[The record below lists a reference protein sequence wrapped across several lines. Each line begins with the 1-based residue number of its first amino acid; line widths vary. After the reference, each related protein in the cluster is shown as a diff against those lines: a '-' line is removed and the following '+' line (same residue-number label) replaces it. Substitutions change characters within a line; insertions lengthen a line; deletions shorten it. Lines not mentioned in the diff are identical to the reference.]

1 MTKEDLRCSCSPPR
15 TFPVKRKWDFHHQDR
30 HAVTGKMNIV
40 NKAGRRETFDLTRVN
55 GVITCPRC
63 SEPFEKK
70 MNLRRHLMREDC
82 MTEKRPEIF
91 NPRPPRASRSQEQGT
106 SKSRKSGTHSQ
117 GVRSSK
123 RQAQKAEERAQ
134 EEEED
139 GDEDD
144 DDDDGDEEESED
156 EGDEEDEDEKD
167 RKEEEEE
174 EYIENTDDLMDN
186 PYYTEGYPYMFR
198 NGQVSLAEHERVIL
212 EMQFNMKKMQR
223 IIEIQSGQIE
233 RLEDTAADYIV
244 FRDRLASLFG
254 TGRGE

>member
-1 MTKEDLRCSCSPPR
+1 
-15 TFPVKRKWDFHHQDR
+15 
-30 HAVTGKMNIV
+30 
-40 NKAGRRETFDLTRVN
+40 
-55 GVITCPRC
+55 
-63 SEPFEKK
+63 
-70 MNLRRHLMREDC
+70 

-106 SKSRKSGTHSQ
+106 SKSRKTGTHSQ

-144 DDDDGDEEESED
+144 DDYDGDEEENED
-156 EGDEEDEDEKD
+156 ERDEEDEDEKD

-186 PYYTEGYPYMFR
+186 PYYTEDYPYMFR
-198 NGQVSLAEHERVIL
+198 NGQGNNLKGKRKVHRAENAQTLMRPRKSQERRPSIIHLSLLFDIL
-212 EMQFNMKKMQR
+212 T
-223 IIEIQSGQIE
+223 S
-233 RLEDTAADYIV
+233 YI
-244 FRDRLASLFG
+244 S
-254 TGRGE
+254 TINIH